1 MAKIYFNKALIMKTN
16 TIYSGDCIEILSEKI
31 NEKSIDLIFADPP
44 YNLSGNGLKWKG
56 NKTGGDW
63 YMVNEE
69 WDKMTAPNIT
79 IYKKMDWS
87 LP

>member
-1 MAKIYFNKALIMKTN
+1 MKKNFIYN
-16 TIYSGDCIEILSEKI
+16 GDCIDILNNEID
-31 NEKSIDLIFADPP
+31 EKSVDLIFADPP

-69 WDKMTAPNIT
+69 WDKMTAPSIFN
-79 IYKKMDWS
+79 
-87 LP
+87 LPENGLELVMKR